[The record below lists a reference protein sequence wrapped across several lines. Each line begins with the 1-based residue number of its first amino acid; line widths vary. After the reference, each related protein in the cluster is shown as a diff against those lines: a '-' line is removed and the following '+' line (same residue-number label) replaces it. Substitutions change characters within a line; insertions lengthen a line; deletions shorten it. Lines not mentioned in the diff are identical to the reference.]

1 MNEIKFY
8 TVPGNYGKFSNFA
21 PYPIVLDGLT
31 WPTSEH
37 YFQAQKID
45 DEAYQKKILKE
56 PSPMKAAKF
65 AREINV
71 IKSNWDE
78 IRDNIMYKAVLAKFT
93 QHPELKELLLSTND
107 SILIEHTQNDSYWGD
122 GGDGSGEN
130 MLGKILM
137 RVRDEIKAQ

>member
-45 DEAYQKKILKE
+45 DEAYQKK
-56 PSPMKAAKF
+56 
-65 AREINV
+65 
-71 IKSNWDE
+71 
-78 IRDNIMYKAVLAKFT
+78 Y
-93 QHPELKELLLSTND
+93 
-107 SILIEHTQNDSYWGD
+107 
-122 GGDGSGEN
+122 
-130 MLGKILM
+130 
-137 RVRDEIKAQ
+137 

>member
-1 MNEIKFY
+1 
-8 TVPGNYGKFSNFA
+8 
-21 PYPIVLDGLT
+21 
-31 WPTSEH
+31 
-37 YFQAQKID
+37 
-45 DEAYQKKILKE
+45 
-56 PSPMKAAKF
+56 MKAAKF

-107 SILIEHTQNDSYWGD
+107 SILIEHTRNDSYWGD
-122 GGDGSGEN
+122 GGDRSGEN

-137 RVRDEIKAQ
+137 KVRDEL